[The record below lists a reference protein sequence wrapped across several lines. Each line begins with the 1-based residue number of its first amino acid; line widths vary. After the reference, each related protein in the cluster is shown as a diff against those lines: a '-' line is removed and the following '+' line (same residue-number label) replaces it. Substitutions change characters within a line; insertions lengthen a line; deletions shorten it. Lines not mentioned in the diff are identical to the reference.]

1 VTTVKLYTFFRSS
14 TSYRLRIALAWKRL
28 AYEPVYTSLPG
39 MQHRDPAF
47 LALNPQGLVPALV
60 ADEGKAYTQSM
71 AIIEWLDERY
81 PEPPL
86 MPRDPDEK
94 WYVRAVAQ
102 IIGCEMHPLNN
113 VRVLKYLKSACGL
126 DDAKVNRDWYPHWI
140 AEGFHGLEGF
150 LKLHGSSGTFCLDD
164 RVTMA
169 DVCLVPQVF
178 NAQRFDCDLAAY
190 PTVMGIFERCMKL
203 PAFSE
208 TQPSKQGD
216 AL

>member
-1 VTTVKLYTFFRSS
+1 MKLYTFFRSS
-14 TSYRLRIALAWKRL
+14 TSYRLRIALAWKKL

-39 MQHRDPAF
+39 MKHKDPSY
-47 LALNPQGLVPALV
+47 LKLNPQGLVPALV
-60 ADEGKAYTQSM
+60 SDAAKVYTQSM
-71 AIIEWLDERY
+71 AMIEWLDERH

-86 MPRDPDEK
+86 MPRDAEEK
-94 WYVRAVAQ
+94 WYVRAVSQ

-113 VRVLKYLKSACGL
+113 VRVLKYLKSAYGL
-126 DDAKVNRDWYPHWI
+126 DDAKVNGDWYPHWV
-140 AEGFHGLEGF
+140 AEGFAGLEGF
-150 LKLHGSSGTFCLDD
+150 LVAEKRAGAHCLGE

-178 NAQRFDCDLAAY
+178 NAQRFNCDLTPY
-190 PTVMGIFERCMKL
+190 PTVMAIFERCMKL

-216 AL
+216 AV